1 MGGEAWVLD
10 LRDSKACD
18 STQTGAKAAN
28 LAIAGTA
35 GLPVLDGI
43 VLTVEGVQ
51 GLQRPG
57 CTRVLA
63 TLRSTARRFEDASL
77 VVRSSSTVEDAETGS
92 MAGQFT
98 SILDVRGWD
107 ALREAVGEGDDV
119 GPHRDGEGSAAR
131 GVDPADARCRVRR
144 CALRRRSG
152 DGP

>member
-28 LAIAGTA
+28 LAIAGAA

-63 TLRSTARRFEDASL
+63 TLRSTARRFEDAPL
-77 VVRSSSTVEDAETGS
+77 VVAVVVDGRGRRDRIDGRPIHLHPRR
-92 MAGQFT
+92 AG
-98 SILDVRGWD
+98 LG
-107 ALREAVGEGDDV
+107 
-119 GPHRDGEGSAAR
+119 
-131 GVDPADARCRVRR
+131 RV
-144 CALRRRSG
+144 A
-152 DGP
+152 